1 MSVFDSLKFKK
12 LKREYYEKLKQDGF
26 SDIEDEDG
34 YITTH
39 RSSHDFHQ
47 RIGFQSTL
55 FRDQVTDYY
64 SWAYHHALYSEFR
77 TDIEAIIW
85 IAHSKGLSSREIT
98 KLVDYSQS
106 WIYNRLKQIRTY
118 LEALPEYSE

>member
-39 RSSHDFHQ
+39 RSNHDFHQ
-47 RIGFQSTL
+47 RIGFHSSL
-55 FRDQVTDYY
+55 FSERISDYY

-85 IAHSKGLSSREIT
+85 IAHSKGQSSREIE
-98 KLVDYSQS
+98 KLVDYEQS
-106 WIYNRLKQIRTY
+106 SICRKIKEIRAY
-118 LEALPEYSE
+118 LTAIPESSE